1 MAQSDGFIPHTPA
14 RLDGEEVLRRVRAF
28 RSSMQERRSVRSF
41 SSEPVDRELI
51 EEAVRAA
58 GYAPS
63 GANQQPWTFVLV
75 GDPETKARIREAA
88 EGEERESYGKRM
100 STEWLA
106 ALAPL
111 GTNWKKPH
119 ITEAPWIL
127 VVFEQV
133 YGVDPEGE
141 RVTHYYSRESVGIA
155 TGILLTALHVAGL
168 ATLTHTPSPMNF
180 LRDLL
185 GRPVNEKAF
194 VLIPIGYA
202 SPDCQVPK
210 ITKKELS
217 EILIVSGEP

>member
-1 MAQSDGFIPHTPA
+1 MAQSDGFIPYAPA
-14 RLDGEEVLRRVRAF
+14 RLDGDEALHRVRMF
-28 RSSMQERRSVRSF
+28 RASMEGRRSVRSF
-41 SSEPVDRELI
+41 STEPVERELI

-63 GANQQPWTFVLV
+63 GANQQPWTFVLI
-75 GDPETKARIREAA
+75 GDAETKARIREAA

-100 STEWLA
+100 SDEWLA

-111 GTNWKKPH
+111 GTTWKKPH
-119 ITEAPWIL
+119 ITEAPWVL

-133 YGVDPEGE
+133 YSVEPGGE

-155 TGILLTALHVAGL
+155 TGILLAALHTAGL

-180 LRDLL
+180 LREQL

-194 VLIPIGYA
+194 VLIPIGY
-202 SPDCQVPK
+202 PTEDCVVPR
-210 ITKKELS
+210 ITKKSLA
-217 EILIVSGEP
+217 EILVVAGEA